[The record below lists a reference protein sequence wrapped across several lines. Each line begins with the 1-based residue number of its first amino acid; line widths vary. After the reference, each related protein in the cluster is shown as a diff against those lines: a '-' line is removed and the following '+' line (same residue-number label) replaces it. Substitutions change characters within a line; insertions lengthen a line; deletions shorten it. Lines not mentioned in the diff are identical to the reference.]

1 MLLCAAAAAPEA
13 VAPISRASLPV
24 ALTPQAR
31 NPPKPVEPVVYE
43 DGTNEWIS
51 GVNGDIGEK
60 KKKEKKAPA
69 EKKKK
74 PQKAE

>member
-1 MLLCAAAAAPEA
+1 M
-13 VAPISRASLPV
+13 
-24 ALTPQAR
+24 TPQAR